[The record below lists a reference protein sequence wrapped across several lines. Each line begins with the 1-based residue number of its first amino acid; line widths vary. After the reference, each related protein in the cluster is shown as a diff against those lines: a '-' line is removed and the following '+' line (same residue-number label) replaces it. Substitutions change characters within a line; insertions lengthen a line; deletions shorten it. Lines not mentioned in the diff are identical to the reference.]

1 MITKYTFQYNIL
13 EKKFKIK
20 INIIIEIKRLTDWRK
35 NNTKMVDIEFTEDY
49 IRKEGEYICQYH
61 SDEGIVCESGS
72 TQLERCNIHWKRCQ
86 WTLCK

>member
-49 IRKEGEYICQYH
+49 IGKEGEYICQYR
-61 SDEGIVCESGS
+61 SDKEIVCENGS
-72 TQLERCNIHWKRCQ
+72 TWPEGCSIH
-86 WTLCK
+86 